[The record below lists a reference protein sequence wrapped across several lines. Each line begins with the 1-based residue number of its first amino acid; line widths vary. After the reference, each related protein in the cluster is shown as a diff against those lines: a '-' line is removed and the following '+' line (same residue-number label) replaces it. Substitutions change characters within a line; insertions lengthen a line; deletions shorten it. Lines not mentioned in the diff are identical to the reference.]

1 MNAKSNNQNGR
12 VYKSPYTDP
21 TYSIRGFSNT
31 TVGQF
36 IQEMMGQGLDY
47 DGDVVGNVLVP
58 TPKEIERLFPLVS
71 FEQVNSAKHMLS
83 PTKRERKRRL
93 MKIKSMKNIAEKTN
107 IHIYNPLNT
116 VGTKV
121 SGIANK
127 SINRL
132 IDQGFNTAMD
142 KISYTVTLRTNLDE
156 SSGCTAYHIPMPLS
170 DSMIEYMKKMDE
182 MYFNTSS
189 DIYIKQ
195 KQMLVNLSAIFLY
208 LYRLD
213 KKGLFNTCNADIGPM
228 MNMLSKAT
236 SELANIVPKTKEE
249 YDNFFSSGTYDDM
262 FYRNNVNR
270 FKSLMN
276 EANSSI
282 MKNIIPES
290 FFTKKLGKKQTYLI
304 AAITLEDHS
313 ITEARM
319 MCEYDDIKISDLLSY
334 QLIFIGKEREKYYN
348 NFCEFVQ
355 KVSYLS
361 ECITHIEDE
370 TNTIKTT
377 VDDRATPSTF
387 KFNYSS
393 QAQGAYHDGREE
405 SAKTFESTIMQNDV
419 RNGLK
424 NEISNFIN
432 NKHVYD
438 EFGISYNLGIMLYG
452 EPGTGKSTLA
462 KAIVDLI
469 HSYTHSTVNTYY
481 PDISNSNWIDLLNSE
496 LSSTDSDRTIGYDTQ
511 RGDRYVDRYTDVES
525 TTVVILEDID
535 IILGANR
542 KDEKT
547 LDDRQRLSNLLRLL
561 DGQILNKSCIFI
573 ATTNRYNELEEEF
586 DEALTRDGRFDVKC
600 YIGNFDREL
609 ASNMTKYFGID
620 IDDLEKY
627 TKINYPVKPSHFQNL
642 CIKYKIDSSTT
653 KHDET
658 VELGKDSVLLDE
670 GDTDYND

>member
-12 VYKSPYTDP
+12 VYKSPYTP
-21 TYSIRGFSNT
+21 TYSARGFSNT
-31 TVGQF
+31 AVGQY
-36 IQEMMGQGLDY
+36 IQKMMGMDY
-47 DGDVVGNVLVP
+47 DGDVVLP
-58 TPKEIERLFPLVS
+58 TSEISRLFPLVS
-71 FEQVNSAKHMLS
+71 YERVNSAKHMLS

-93 MKIKSMKNIAEKTN
+93 MKIKSMKNIADKTN

-116 VGTKV
+116 VGIKV

-156 SSGCTAYHIPMPLS
+156 SSGCTAYHIPISLS
-170 DSMIEYMKKMDE
+170 DSMIEYLKKMDK
-182 MYFNTSS
+182 MYTCTSS

-195 KQMLVNLSAIFLY
+195 KQMLVNLSAVFLY

-236 SELANIVPKTKEE
+236 SELANTVPKNKEE
-249 YDNFFSSGTYDDM
+249 YDNFFHSETYNDM
-262 FYRNNVNR
+262 HYRNLVSR
-270 FKSLMN
+270 FKALMN
-276 EANSSI
+276 ETNSAI

-290 FFTKKLGKKQTYLI
+290 FFIKKLGKKQTYLI
-304 AAITLEDHS
+304 AVISLEDHS

-361 ECITHIEDE
+361 ECITHIEEEVAD
-370 TNTIKTT
+370 IKTKLDN
-377 VDDRATPSTF
+377 VSAPSTF

-393 QAQGAYHDGREE
+393 QAQGAYHDGKEE
-405 SAKTFESTIMQNDV
+405 SAKTFASTIMQTGV
-419 RNGLK
+419 REGLRK
-424 NEISNFIN
+424 EISNFIN

-469 HSYTHSTVNTYY
+469 RTLTGSVIHTYY
-481 PDISNSNWIDLLNSE
+481 PDISNSNWIDLLEQE
-496 LSSTDSDRTIGYDTQ
+496 LSSHTSDNVAAYSTTTQ
-511 RGDRYVDRYTDVES
+511 RVDRYVDIEG

-547 LDDRQRLSNLLRLL
+547 LKDRQRLSNLLRLL

-609 ASNMTKYFGID
+609 ASDMTKYFGID

>member
-1 MNAKSNNQNGR
+1 MNAKSNSQNGST
-12 VYKSPYTDP
+12 YKSPYLSHYTIKESP
-21 TYSIRGFSNT
+21 NT
-31 TVGQF
+31 VVGQYTKK
-36 IQEMMGQGLDY
+36 MMEQGADY
-47 DGDVVGNVLVP
+47 NGGSWYQAPDAVQQAFLP
-58 TPKEIERLFPLVS
+58 TSNERF
-71 FEQVNSAKHMLS
+71 NSAKYAMH
-83 PTKRERKRRL
+83 PVKRERMKRL
-93 MKIKSMKNIAEKTN
+93 MRIKNMKNIAKKAN

-127 SINRL
+127 SINKL

-156 SSGCTAYHIPMPLS
+156 SSGCTAYHIPMSLS
-170 DSMIEYMKKMDE
+170 DSMVEYLKKMDE
-182 MYFNTSS
+182 IYLHTIS

-195 KQMLVNLSAIFLY
+195 KSMLVNLSAIFLY

-213 KKGLFNTCNADIGPM
+213 KRGLFNTCNADIGPM
-228 MNMLSKAT
+228 MSILSKVTA
-236 SELANIVPKTKEE
+236 ELANTVPKNKEE
-249 YDNFFSSGTYDDM
+249 YDNFFSLETYNDKS
-262 FYRNNVNR
+262 YRSNASR

-276 EANSSI
+276 EANSAI

-290 FFTKKLGKKQTYLI
+290 FFIKKLGKKQTYLI
-304 AAITLEDHS
+304 VVITLEDHS

-319 MCEYDDIKISDLLSY
+319 MCEYDNIKISDLLSY

-361 ECITHIEDE
+361 ECITHIEE
-370 TNTIKTT
+370 EINTIKMEANDTT
-377 VDDRATPSTF
+377 MPSTF
-387 KFNYSS
+387 IFRYSS

-405 SAKTFESTIMQNDV
+405 SAKTFTSTIIQNGV
-419 RNGLK
+419 RDGLRK
-424 NEISNFIN
+424 EISNFIN
-432 NKHVYD
+432 NKYVYD

-469 HSYTHSTVNTYY
+469 RTLTGSTIHTYY
-481 PDISNSNWIDLLNSE
+481 PDISNSNWIDLLEQE
-496 LSSTDSDRTIGYDTQ
+496 LSSNTSDNLVAYGTAYDTQ
-511 RGDRYVDRYTDVES
+511 RIDSYADVNS

-609 ASNMTKYFGID
+609 ASDMTKYFGID
-620 IDDLEKY
+620 INDLEKY

-653 KHDET
+653 KHAET